1 MAKTINMECP
11 ICKKKVLFVGV
22 HDDEGNYHGLV
33 GCEYENDP
41 WSGLSYALHH
51 EGWGDCLL
59 CTDGAYSTM
68 GGMLFDTAEDAISAL
83 SPPNEPLTL
92 EEVAEIL
99 AEQFGDECACNVN
112 GNDEWLPMMCHYGDV
127 CPDPPE
133 HLGCWMELLRNK
145 YRRPPEG
152 EA

>member
-1 MAKTINMECP
+1 MRMIDADKLLQELRKME
-11 ICKKKVLFVGV
+11 VLS
-22 HDDEGNYHGLV
+22 L
-33 GCEYENDP
+33 
-41 WSGLSYALHH
+41 
-51 EGWGDCLL
+51 
-59 CTDGAYSTM
+59 DGRD
-68 GGMLFDTAEDAISAL
+68 LFTGPARIAVFGRIGEQPTL
-83 SPPNEPLTL
+83 TPPNEWVTL

-152 EA
+152 EEDT

>member
-1 MAKTINMECP
+1 MARAIDCKTCLHE
-11 ICKKKVLFVGV
+11 KVCALWWDHERQDASCFCS
-22 HDDEGNYHGLV
+22 D
-33 GCEYENDP
+33 GCDYFTP
-41 WSGLSYALHH
+41 TL
-51 EGWGDCLL
+51 
-59 CTDGAYSTM
+59 T
-68 GGMLFDTAEDAISAL
+68 
-83 SPPNEPLTL
+83 PPNEALTL